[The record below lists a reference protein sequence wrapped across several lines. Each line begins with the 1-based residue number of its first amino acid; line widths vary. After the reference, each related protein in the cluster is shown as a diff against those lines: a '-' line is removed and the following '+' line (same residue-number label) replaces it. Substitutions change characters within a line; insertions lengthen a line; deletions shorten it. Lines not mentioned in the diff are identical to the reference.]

1 VTTTIKAFRDEFGQ
15 QAAKPVFRGQQTT
28 GLSFGQYT
36 QWFDLT
42 PITKPYTLA
51 GYFKFNWSDTG
62 TMTTV
67 SGADQLDAVIQQV
80 EVAPSSGMAP
90 RSKSITRKG
99 MEDIEQVTFD
109 TNYSYPRT
117 AVSTTTGTFTPFL
130 YVPIG
135 GEAAAVRFLLA
146 ASTAA
151 FSGGTVTINSVTAY
165 SVEGDSSTVVSF
177 NEQNTPSLGSSLQDM
192 SPYISKN
199 ITPDMIILEGETTST
214 VTQVFMA
221 GQNNQII
228 IAATDIDAASNGAI
242 ALSPITG
249 SAKNGLGLA
258 TQQVYPSIFQV
269 NFTSA
274 TTHDVLEIQWAG
286 GTSNV
291 PQTPQVTPAPPATG
305 QVGVVNAAGRPVP
318 ASGGPGISPAI
329 RRPRF

>member
-1 VTTTIKAFRDEFGQ
+1 MTTTIKAFRDEFGQ
-15 QAAKPVFRGQQTT
+15 QAAKPVFKSQQTT

-36 QWFDLT
+36 QWFDMT
-42 PITKPYTLA
+42 PTTKPYTLA
-51 GYFKFNWSDTG
+51 GYFKFNWNVSG
-62 TMTTV
+62 TITTV
-67 SGADQLDAVIQQV
+67 AGTDVLDAVIQQV

-109 TNYSYPRT
+109 TSYGYPRT
-117 AVSTTTGTFTPFL
+117 ATPTTTTTVTPFL

-146 ASTAA
+146 SSTAA
-151 FSGGTVTINSVTAY
+151 FSSGTVSINSVTAY
-165 SVEGDSSTVVSF
+165 AVEGDNGTVVSF

-199 ITPDMIILEGETTST
+199 ITPDLIILEGETTST
-214 VTQVFMA
+214 VSQVFMA
-221 GQNNQII
+221 GQDNRII

-249 SAKNGLGLA
+249 AAKNGLGLA
-258 TQQVYPSIFQV
+258 SQQVYPNIFQV
-269 NFTSA
+269 NFTTA

-286 GTSNV
+286 STQNEPQH
-291 PQTPQVTPAPPATG
+291 PQTTPAPPASQNTG
-305 QVGVVNAAGRPVP
+305 TTNAAGKPVP
-318 ASGGPGISPAI
+318 ASGVASGPAGI